1 MLKRFIFALLP
12 FFFLFGGSEFALRV
26 VGWPKITSAFEHN
39 TPFWVTDPDLIKK
52 KFPHKEENRSFNV
65 STNLDGLRLTSQT
78 PAQREKS
85 SHRIMTLGCSTTFG
99 WGVDNPESYPA
110 VLQKYVKE
118 AKYSTE
124 IVNGG
129 QPGYT
134 SFQGSI
140 LWDKVLKN
148 YTPDVVLIG
157 YIVQDAR
164 KAAYS
169 DRSQAILQQ
178 DHAFLKSNVLYRS
191 KIYLAL
197 RSFLGDVQIQAKERR
212 QGDDSTGVFR
222 VPPEDYVDNL
232 RSLISRIKE
241 KRGVPVLFGYPLERT
256 GYTEYHRKILMAA
269 AEELNVAL
277 FDPQKKMEEA
287 SRKEQLYFTND
298 RGHANA
304 KGNEMIAKWVYAF
317 LEQENLLK

>member
-65 STNLDGLRLTSQT
+65 STNLDGLRLSSQT

-178 DHAFLKSNVLYRS
+178 DHAFLKSNV
-191 KIYLAL
+191 
-197 RSFLGDVQIQAKERR
+197 
-212 QGDDSTGVFR
+212 
-222 VPPEDYVDNL
+222 
-232 RSLISRIKE
+232 
-241 KRGVPVLFGYPLERT
+241 
-256 GYTEYHRKILMAA
+256 
-269 AEELNVAL
+269 
-277 FDPQKKMEEA
+277 
-287 SRKEQLYFTND
+287 
-298 RGHANA
+298 
-304 KGNEMIAKWVYAF
+304 
-317 LEQENLLK
+317 